1 MKFLRTIGKE
11 ILGLFVDDEF
21 LALAVLITVCCV
33 AVLLKA
39 FSVVPLAAGGVL
51 LGGCVGV
58 LLISI
63 WRTAHAR

>member
-1 MKFLRTIGKE
+1 MNLLRATGNE
-11 ILGLFVDDEF
+11 ILGLFLDDEF
-21 LALAVLITVCCV
+21 LAVAALIVVSSV

-39 FSVVPLAAGGVL
+39 FSVVPLAAGGIL

>member
-1 MKFLRTIGKE
+1 MNLLRATGNE
-11 ILGLFVDDEF
+11 ILGLFLDDEF
-21 LALAVLITVCCV
+21 LAVAALVVVSSV
-33 AVLLKA
+33 AVLLRA
-39 FSVVPLAAGGVL
+39 FSVVPLTAGGVL

>member
-1 MKFLRTIGKE
+1 MNLLRATGNE
-11 ILGLFVDDEF
+11 ILGLFLDDEF
-21 LALAVLITVCCV
+21 LAVAARVVVSSV
-33 AVLLKA
+33 AVLLRA

>member
-1 MKFLRTIGKE
+1 MNLLRATGNE
-11 ILGLFVDDEF
+11 ILGLFLDDEF
-21 LALAVLITVCCV
+21 LAVAALIVVSSV